1 MRSLPAIAALTAA
14 IALLPACGKQD
25 APETP
30 AAAGAESRQA
40 AEPFQRNGEL
50 LTINVD
56 NMPRAA
62 FIAKIAQLTGVKIT
76 AEGDNNQTVS
86 IHVTDG
92 TLRKVLSQV
101 VADAPYGVTMTYTN
115 IQDSFPASV
124 SVTRY
129 QSGLQQPAAAAQRN
143 LPPAVAGLLPQ
154 GAQQQLAAA
163 NRTQAAPAADDQP
176 DFSSMPADEQLKYFL
191 TQSPEDQASII
202 FDLEPSKSDI
212 ALMGKLMVM
221 PEISSDVK
229 QEILDSLS
237 TAEYDDAA
245 ATIKLALAE
254 KDPEVAVKAAE
265 VLSGVGSDADIPALK
280 TALEN
285 TDNEEVRTALSDAIE
300 TLEP

>member
-30 AAAGAESRQA
+30 AAAGAESRA
-40 AEPFQRNGEL
+40 ADPFQRNGEL

-129 QSGLQQPAAAAQRN
+129 QSGLQQPAAAQRN

-191 TQSPEDQASII
+191 AQNPEDQAAII

-229 QEILDSLS
+229 QEMLDSLS
-237 TAEYDDAA
+237 TADYEDSA